1 MNLRNNAMKK
11 FFIIFL
17 LVISQISYGLIKDVV
32 STIADWFTF
41 DEQNRIE
48 LFEHIESM
56 SLTQNPEY
64 FLYFETDF
72 NNDGN
77 KYLWISSSESDLG
90 GSYFFNIYKKDGD
103 RYVLLSDYAV
113 FTPEILAFYG
123 KNFSDEK
130 PHLITYLKISGQ
142 EGNILVY
149 KMNGEKL
156 ESFVYKTIRP
166 MDEDAEL
173 FEKLFPA
180 ENSFVKKIPQKDFVN
195 YLNQRGI
202 KSAEMANI
210 EFLAFDLGGRTGVVL
225 LTTNPEN
232 TQGAKGWKAFNLRR
246 KDTIL
251 NDIGLGALGIDIS
264 LDTFIPFEIRNPGWK
279 KLEVFPEGRKII
291 FSRKYSFIRKINRRK
306 FLITLNRDGLDKMSL
321 SFYQLSFNR
330 ICAFDIPDL
339 HVNEI
344 DVTAENREEM
354 QAYEFLKSLDFDYD
368 KDSAYFNYQLYPTKD
383 VVYKG
388 QDITIPKNLD
398 VSSNIYDVKE
408 VSLPPDNKFTK
419 EFLSKWNAVR
429 KKARAKLVKE
439 GNRKIIADSEKNERE
454 LGNIENIKSQKQN
467 VKRKPPKRR
476 KF

>member
-1 MNLRNNAMKK
+1 M
-11 FFIIFL
+11 
-17 LVISQISYGLIKDVV
+17 SYGVIEDVV
-32 STIADWFTF
+32 STVADWFSF
-41 DEQNRIE
+41 DDKNRIE
-48 LFEHIESM
+48 LFDHIESM

-77 KYLWISSSESDLG
+77 KYLWISSNKSDLG

-113 FTPEILAFYG
+113 FTPEMLAFYG
-123 KNFSDEK
+123 KNFSSEK
-130 PHLITYLKISGQ
+130 PYLITYLKISGQ
-142 EGNILVY
+142 EGSLVVY

-166 MDEDAEL
+166 MDEDAEI

-180 ENSFVKKIPQKDFVN
+180 ENSFVKKIPQKDFVKF
-195 YLNQRGI
+195 LNQRGI
-202 KSAEMANI
+202 KSAETANI

-225 LTTNPEN
+225 LATNPEN
-232 TQGAKGWKAFNLRR
+232 TQGAQGWKAFNLRR

-251 NDIGLGALGIDIS
+251 NDIGLGILGIDIS
-264 LDTFIPFEIRNPGWK
+264 LDTFIPFETRNPGWK

-291 FSRKYSFIRKINRRK
+291 FFRKYSFIRKINRRK

-321 SFYQLSFNR
+321 SFYQLSFSR

-339 HVNEI
+339 RVNEI

-354 QAYEFLKSLDFDYD
+354 QAYEFLKALDFDYD
-368 KDSAYFNYQLYPTKD
+368 KDSAYFNYQLYPAKD

-398 VSSNIYDVKE
+398 VSSNIYDAKE
-408 VSLPPDNKFTK
+408 ITLPPNNKFTK
-419 EFLSKWNAVR
+419 EFLSKWNSVR
-429 KKARAKLVKE
+429 AKARAKQAKE
-439 GNRKIIADSEKNERE
+439 GGAKAVASSEKAERE
-454 LGNIENIKSQKQN
+454 LEKIEEIKSQKEKSRGKS
-467 VKRKPPKRR
+467 VKRR
-476 KF
+476 KFK